1 MRMYASSS
9 PDRRATPRVSYEN
22 YARPLLILAGEA
34 CAVLDCCTGGLR
46 YRHPIPTVGPVV
58 GNRFQG
64 TLLLCGGTR
73 LPLSGTIL
81 RVYGDVAAAKLDAPG
96 IPSRAL
102 QLEHRVRRV
111 PTPPVQI

>member
-34 CAVLDCCTGGLR
+34 CAVLDCSTGGLR

-102 QLEHRVRRV
+102 LLEHRVRRV
-111 PTPPVQI
+111 PTPPVQS

>member
-1 MRMYASSS
+1 MRMHSPSL
-9 PDRRATPRVSYEN
+9 PDRRAAPRVSYEN
-22 YARPLLILAGEA
+22 YARPLLILSGEA
-34 CAVLDCCTGGLR
+34 CAVLDCSPGGVR

-64 TLLLCGGTR
+64 TLLLCGGAR

-81 RVYGDVAAAKLDAPG
+81 RVRGDVAAAKLDAPG

-102 QLEHRVRRV
+102 RLEHRVLRSPV
-111 PTPPVQI
+111 PPVQV

>member
-34 CAVLDCCTGGLR
+34 CAVLDCSTEGLR

-58 GNRFQG
+58 GSRFQG

-81 RVYGDVAAAKLDAPG
+81 RVHRDVAAARLDAPG

-102 QLEHRVRRV
+102 QLEHRVRGT
-111 PTPPVQI
+111 PAPPVQV